1 MSIFYLQAWCERLEM
16 NLVDIQSAAE
26 NEFIWQLANDED
38 AYYPW
43 IGLSKRSNGE
53 WMWQDG
59 GALNYTNWGPGE
71 PYGPKEA
78 CMSTYDGQWFACTNH
93 LRYFLCKK

>member
-1 MSIFYLQAWCERLEM
+1 M

-26 NEFIWQLANDED
+26 NEFIRQFAKDEGLS
-38 AYYPW
+38 ASW

-59 GALNYTNWGPGE
+59 GALNYKNWAYGNPGTNCE
-71 PYGPKEA
+71 EA
-78 CMSTYDGQWFACTNH
+78 CMVT
-93 LRYFLCKK
+93 